1 MISLIDPQES
11 LGCSAEAAFAD
22 MLDIPR
28 MRIAAM
34 EPGSLSDAVPRPTLR
49 EDLHAIMAMGGQILV
64 AQKGSV
70 LVPVPD
76 TGQAAYAV

>member
-28 MRIAAM
+28 MRIA
-34 EPGSLSDAVPRPTLR
+34 GSLSDAVPRPTLR